1 MKTRFANRLKPLSR
15 NASGA
20 TAIEY
25 ALIAAFLSI
34 GIVIVVSSIGDQL
47 VQFFTDVSNG
57 F

>member
-1 MKTRFANRLKPLSR
+1 MKHTLKNFLHEY
-15 NASGA
+15 AGA

-34 GIVIVVSSIGDQL
+34 GIILAVTGIGEQI

-57 F
+57 FA